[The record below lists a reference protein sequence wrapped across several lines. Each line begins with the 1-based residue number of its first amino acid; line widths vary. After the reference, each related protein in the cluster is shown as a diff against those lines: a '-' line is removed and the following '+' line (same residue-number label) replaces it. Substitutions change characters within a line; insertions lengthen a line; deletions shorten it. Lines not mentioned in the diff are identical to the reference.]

1 MIIYESEVDKQSPRP
16 VWMKRLTPRSEVAR
30 FDKVGAGI
38 YPSPSQVPSY
48 MRHPVNVASNKVSL
62 RMIAGCLVFLFV
74 SRNMLKA
81 LSGT

>member
-1 MIIYESEVDKQSPRP
+1 
-16 VWMKRLTPRSEVAR
+16 
-30 FDKVGAGI
+30 
-38 YPSPSQVPSY
+38 

-81 LSGT
+81 LLGT